1 MASNNTKKGGATR
14 IVARIFLLIEV
25 AAFTAMCLM
34 LSRVLPMKYLGIL
47 IGVCV
52 LISALQL
59 ILVAGRGSGRNIASI
74 VLSILFCAAAALA
87 IYFMGSVHTT
97 LDKISS
103 SSRKEVATIQTMNIY
118 VRKADDLMV
127 VSDLEGRSIGILQT
141 QDRINT
147 DLALEQIKAL
157 CGGSLRT
164 AEFQGILPLING
176 LANYDADAILINS
189 AFAGAITENDPSFLE
204 WAELLGTVDV
214 TRNPDEAAEEAGVS
228 ENIRT
233 SRAVPNVSRD
243 PFLIYLTGMD
253 TRTDEIVADLGNSD
267 VNMVIAVNPST
278 HRILMVNIPRD
289 YYWYL
294 WGDESYPDKITHAG
308 CFGVDCSIQTIDSL
322 FGINTNYFVKVGF
335 NSVINIVDAIGG
347 ITVNSPYDFTID
359 GVEIHAGENYLDG
372 NGALQ
377 FARERYQ
384 LPGGDRARGMNQQEV
399 IRAIISKV
407 SSPSM
412 LPRYSDIISII
423 AANTMTSLSA
433 DDMEKLF
440 KNTLEKGAWDVQS
453 IQVDGAGGW
462 EYCYAL
468 GDANDV
474 MIPDWSTVES
484 AKEKITEVIRGQ

>member
-1 MASNNTKKGGATR
+1 MASNNTRKGGATR
-14 IVARIFLLIEV
+14 IVSRIFLLIEI
-25 AAFTAMCLM
+25 AAFAAMCLM

-52 LISALQL
+52 LISAIQL
-59 ILVAGRGSGRNIASI
+59 ILVAGRGTGRNIASI

-87 IYFMGSVHTT
+87 IYFMGSFHTT
-97 LDKISS
+97 LDKMSS
-103 SSRKEVATIQTMNIY
+103 GSRRQTATIQTMNIY
-118 VRKADDLMV
+118 VRKEDNFMV
-127 VSDLEGRSIGILQT
+127 VADLEGRSVGVLQS

-157 CGGSLRT
+157 CGGSLRI

-228 ENIRT
+228 GNIRT
-233 SRAVPNVSRD
+233 GRAVPNVARD
-243 PFLIYLTGMD
+243 PFLVYLTGMD
-253 TRTDEIVADLGNSD
+253 TRTDTIADIGNSD
-267 VNMVIAVNPST
+267 VNMVIAVNPTT
-278 HRILMVNIPRD
+278 HKILMVNIPRD

-308 CFGVDCSIQTIDSL
+308 CFGVDCSIETIDSL

-335 NSVINIVDAIGG
+335 NSVINIVDSIGG
-347 ITVNSPYDFTID
+347 ITVNSPYSFTIE
-359 GVEIHAGENYLDG
+359 GVEIHEGENYLDG

-412 LPRYSDIISII
+412 LPRYGDIISII
-423 AANTMTSLSA
+423 AANTMTSLTA

-440 KNTLEKGAWDVQS
+440 KNTLEKGSWDVQS
-453 IQVDGAGGW
+453 IQVDGSGSW

-474 MIPDWSTVES
+474 MIPDMSTVES
-484 AKEKITEVIRGQ
+484 AKEKITAVIRGQ

>member
-1 MASNNTKKGGATR
+1 MASNHTKKGGATR
-14 IVARIFLLIEV
+14 IVSRIFLLIEV
-25 AAFTAMCLM
+25 AAFAAMCLM

-59 ILVAGRGSGRNIASI
+59 ILVAGRGTGRNIASI
-74 VLSILFCAAAALA
+74 VLSIIFCAAAALA
-87 IYFMGSVHTT
+87 IYFMGSFHTT
-97 LDKISS
+97 LDKMSS
-103 SSRKEVATIQTMNIY
+103 GSRRQTATIQTMNIY
-118 VRKADDLMV
+118 VRKADNFMV
-127 VSDLEGRSIGILQT
+127 VADLEGRSVGVLQS

-157 CGGSLRT
+157 CGGSLRI

-214 TRNPDEAAEEAGVS
+214 TRNPDEASEVAGVS
-228 ENIRT
+228 GNIRT
-233 SRAVPNVSRD
+233 GRAVPNVGRD

-253 TRTDEIVADLGNSD
+253 TRTDGIADIGNSD
-267 VNMVIAVNPST
+267 VNMVIAVNPTT
-278 HRILMVNIPRD
+278 HKILMVNIPRD

-294 WGDESYPDKITHAG
+294 WGDESFPDKITHAG
-308 CFGVDCSIQTIDSL
+308 CFGVDCSVETIDSL

-335 NSVINIVDAIGG
+335 NSVINIVDSIGG
-347 ITVNSPYDFTID
+347 ITVNSPYSFTIE
-359 GVEIHAGENYLDG
+359 GVEIHEGENYLDG

-384 LPGGDRARGMNQQEV
+384 LPGGDRARGRNQQEV
-399 IRAIISKV
+399 IRSIISKV

-412 LPRYSDIISII
+412 LPKYRDIISII
-423 AANTMTSLSA
+423 ASNTMTSLTA
-433 DDMEKLF
+433 GDMEKLF

-453 IQVDGAGGW
+453 IEVDGAGGW

-474 MIPDWSTVES
+474 MIPDMSTVES
-484 AKEKITEVIRGQ
+484 AKEKITAVIRGQ